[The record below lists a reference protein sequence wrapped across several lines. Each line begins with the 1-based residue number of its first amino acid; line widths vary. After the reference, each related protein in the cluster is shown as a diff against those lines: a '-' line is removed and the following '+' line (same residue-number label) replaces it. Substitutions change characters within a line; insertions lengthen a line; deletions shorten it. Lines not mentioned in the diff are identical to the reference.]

1 VKAIVCGAGIAGL
14 ASAYFLA
21 RKGWDVL
28 VLERAAGLRTA
39 GYMIDFT
46 ASGYDAAEAGG
57 LLPALQARRCP
68 IDAAVY
74 VDQDDRVRSLI
85 DYRQFAASQH
95 GRLLSLPRGDLEQVL
110 HDALPDTVQCR
121 YATSI
126 VRVHAPEGTADVTLT
141 DGTRVA
147 ADLLVGADGIHSHV
161 RQLVFGPESQF
172 LRYLGYHTAS
182 FLFEDA
188 AIAASIRGQFR
199 MLSVPKRQVAL
210 YAMRDGT
217 LATFFVHTA
226 GAPARPRDPA
236 AELRRVYGDLGWH
249 VPTMLAAAG
258 RAGDLYYDVVAQIV
272 MPRWRRG
279 RVVLVGDAGYAVSL
293 LAGQGASLAVA
304 GAHLLAEAVAA
315 GDVDAGLDR
324 FEAALRPAVR
334 DKQAS
339 GRRMATFFVPP
350 TAFHNWLRDA
360 FLNAVRLPVLSR
372 LLGGFFAPSLKSLVK
387 ER

>member
-1 VKAIVCGAGIAGL
+1 VCGAGIAGL

-28 VLERAAGLRTA
+28 VLERAPGLRTA
-39 GYMIDFT
+39 GYPIDFT

-68 IDAAVY
+68 IDAAVF

-85 DYRQFAASQH
+85 DYRQFAASQR
-95 GRLLSLPRGDLEQVL
+95 GRLLSLARGDLERVL
-110 HDALPDTVQCR
+110 HDALPDGVECR

-126 VRVHAPEGTADVTLT
+126 ASVEALEGMADATLT
-141 DGTRVA
+141 DGTRLA
-147 ADLLVGADGIHSHV
+147 ADLLVGADGIHSRV
-161 RQLVFGPESQF
+161 RELVFGPEAQF
-172 LRYLGYHTAS
+172 LRYLGYHAAS
-182 FLFEDA
+182 FFFEDE
-188 AIAASIRGQFR
+188 AIASRVRGQFR
-199 MLSVPKRQVAL
+199 MLSLPKRQAGL
-210 YAMRDGT
+210 YAMPDGK
-217 LATFFVHTA
+217 LATLFIHAA
-226 GAPARPRDPA
+226 GAAARPPDPA
-236 AELRRVYGDLGWH
+236 AELRHVYGDLGWH
-249 VPTMLAAAG
+249 VPAMLAAAA
-258 RAGDLYYDVVAQIV
+258 RTHDLYYDVMAQNEL
-272 MPRWRRG
+272 PRWRRG

-304 GAHLLAEAVAA
+304 GAHLLAEAVAT

-334 DKQAS
+334 DKQAA
-339 GRRMATFFVPP
+339 GRRTAAFFVPP

-360 FLNAVRLPVLSR
+360 FLNAARLPVLSP
-372 LLGGFFAPSLKSLVK
+372 LLGWFFAPSLKSIVK